1 MPDRGAPPTPFS
13 RPIVTSV
20 QRRPRVLFVYAD
32 RVGAS
37 MGGVGIRAVELART
51 VQAQLGADV
60 TVAAAQHD
68 GVDLG
73 VPVITFAPHDPVEVR
88 RRLGEFNAVV
98 AQPGWPLLMRD
109 LVRSG
114 CRLIFDLYDP
124 EVFGTLET
132 FEGRRRPLMAALAA
146 DRVRAALRIGH
157 HLMCAN
163 ERQRDLWL
171 GAIVGAGLVAP
182 DAWDRD
188 PSFRD
193 RLDVVAYGVP
203 SAPADGAGA
212 DRVRASLHLA
222 DDDELVLW
230 NGGLW
235 PWLDPGSAVRA
246 AAVLRE
252 RRPRARLVF
261 MGASGAGPAREAT
274 LRARELARSL
284 GVLGDGVIFNE
295 SWVPYAQRAAWL
307 RAADCAISTH
317 LDHLETRFSSRTRLL
332 DCFWA
337 GLPIVCTGG
346 DELADRV
353 ARDDLGAVVASG
365 DPAALADGLE
375 RVLDRGR
382 AAYAPRLA
390 AAAADHA
397 WAKVST
403 PLLHWL
409 QAAQVPAP
417 LGAGRGLER
426 RAGER
431 LRSGAYRIGVTVL
444 AAARI
449 APPRALGR

>member
-1 MPDRGAPPTPFS
+1 MTFS
-13 RPIVTSV
+13 ERP
-20 QRRPRVLFVYAD
+20 PRVLFVYAD
-32 RVGAS
+32 GVGAS

-51 VQAQLGADV
+51 TRNELGAEV
-60 TVAAAQHD
+60 TIAAAHHD
-68 GVDLG
+68 GADLG
-73 VPVITFAPHDPVEVR
+73 MPVITFAPHDPIGVR
-88 RRLGEFNAVV
+88 RRLGEFDVVV

-109 LVRSG
+109 LARSG

-132 FEGRRRPLMAALAA
+132 FSGRRRPLMAVLAA
-146 DRVRAALRIGH
+146 DRVSAALRIGH

-171 GAIVGAGLVAP
+171 GAVVGSGLLAP
-182 DAWDRD
+182 AAWDRD
-188 PSFRD
+188 PSFRE

-203 SAPADGAGA
+203 ASPPDGAGA
-212 DRVRASLHLA
+212 DRVRASLGA
-222 DDDELVLW
+222 AADDELVLW

-235 PWLDPGSAVRA
+235 PWLDPDSAIRA
-246 AAVLRE
+246 AVILRE
-252 RRPRARLVF
+252 RRPRVRLVF

-284 GVLGDGVIFNE
+284 GVLGDAVIFNE

-307 RAADCAISTH
+307 HAADCAISTH

-353 ARDDLGAVVASG
+353 ARDDLGAVVRG
-365 DPAALADGLE
+365 QDPDALAGGLA

-382 AAYAPRLA
+382 TAYAPGLA

-397 WAKVST
+397 WAQVAA
-403 PLLHWL
+403 PLLRWL
-409 QAAQVPAP
+409 EAAQAPAP

-426 RAGER
+426 GSAER
-431 LRSGAYRIGVTVL
+431 LRSGAYRIAATAL
-444 AAARI
+444 AAAHVT
-449 APPRALGR
+449 PPQALGP